1 MIPCRLELSCKIVS
15 NRLGFGQVCWGA
27 AGGVRFAGMIQV
39 CPGCEGAHFQ
49 VQRLGGVSG

>member
-1 MIPCRLELSCKIVS
+1 MIQCRLELSCKIVS